1 MSRQPGRGET
11 VSLIDWRAQAS
22 IDRRR
27 RGLDRILGGTSEIP
41 DLIDYF
47 EPGHAK
53 QPTPYD
59 LAPTDGELD
68 AYSLNGG
75 QRAAFRSILARGP
88 SGLLQGPQGPGNT
101 SFIGAMVSL
110 RVTRPGRTKVLSSS
124 QRTDEET
131 GA

>member
-27 RGLDRILGGTSEIP
+27 RGRDRILGGTSEIP

-47 EPGHAK
+47 EPGHDK

-75 QRAAFRSILARGP
+75 QRAAFRSILAGGP
-88 SGLLQGPQGPGNT
+88 LGLLQGPPGT
-101 SFIGAMVSL
+101 GKTRRSEARRVGKESVSTC
-110 RVTRPGRTKVLSSS
+110 RTRWSHD
-124 QRTDEET
+124 Q
-131 GA
+131 